1 VGPYILML
9 IHPDLR
15 LLIVTKRRIEE
26 ERERESEKERER
38 ETESGPLHL
47 NAYPPRSQTAHSH

>member
-1 VGPYILML
+1 ML

-26 ERERESEKERER
+26 ERERERVRKREKERQR
-38 ETESGPLHL
+38 VGP
-47 NAYPPRSQTAHSH
+47 YI